1 MKQKKGL
8 IVGLIV
14 ALLAVFAVASVVGYK
29 VFQQVRHRQ
38 ALHALTEELNKMEGV
53 ISNQAFTDAESSQI
67 LDRTVSK
74 GDYAVLERA
83 VKDHCKDLFAKQNE
97 MTQYLEKNE
106 IEQYLTPEALAS
118 DAPNFET
125 TTQKLAE
132 FRETEKNLRESWLY
146 LASEEGIRQY
156 QSAQLKGDLKKLF
169 DEYVE
174 NVTSSDVQSVIES
187 DVAYY
192 NQTMDAIGQ
201 ALEYLKNNQSSWVME
216 NGQILFN
223 TEESLNAYN
232 AILSQIP
239 E

>member
-1 MKQKKGL
+1 M
-8 IVGLIV
+8 
-14 ALLAVFAVASVVGYK
+14 
-29 VFQQVRHRQ
+29 
-38 ALHALTEELNKMEGV
+38 
-53 ISNQAFTDAESSQI
+53 
-67 LDRTVSK
+67 
-74 GDYAVLERA
+74 
-83 VKDHCKDLFAKQNE
+83 
-97 MTQYLEKNE
+97 
-106 IEQYLTPEALAS
+106 
-118 DAPNFET
+118 
-125 TTQKLAE
+125 
-132 FRETEKNLRESWLY
+132 
-146 LASEEGIRQY
+146 
-156 QSAQLKGDLKKLF
+156 F